1 METGYHHDKSELIG
15 MSHENEHRLN
25 VIQFSS
31 HLFSNNNNN
40 NCLRFLNRAH
50 LFWLIYTVVWL

>member
-50 LFWLIYTVVWL
+50 LF